1 MLKTVRAT
9 KKEIREVL
17 NELDY
22 NVFQDVANDKTGKVK
37 EKFIEEDLM
46 YIFNSMAQ
54 ANHLHKEFNI
64 KLQVG
69 AIINNM
75 MTVNGVVAI
84 IYRTGKE
91 ND

>member
-17 NELDY
+17 NEMNYDI
-22 NVFQDVANDKTGKVK
+22 FQDVANDKTGKVK
-37 EKFIEEDLM
+37 EKFIEEDLD

-64 KLQVG
+64 KLEVG

-84 IYRTGKE
+84 VY
-91 ND
+91 

>member
-9 KKEIREVL
+9 KNEIRKVL
-17 NELDY
+17 NELNY

-54 ANHLHKEFNI
+54 ANHNHTDFNI
-64 KLQVG
+64 VLEVG
-69 AIINNM
+69 ATVTNM
-75 MTVNGVVAI
+75 MTAPGVVAI
-84 IYRTGKE
+84 MY
-91 ND
+91 

>member
-1 MLKTVRAT
+1 MLKTVRAN

-17 NELDY
+17 NELNY

-46 YIFNSMAQ
+46 YIFNCMAE
-54 ANHLHKEFNI
+54 ANHKHKEFII
-64 KLQVG
+64 KLEVG

-84 IYRTGKE
+84 MY
-91 ND
+91 

>member
-9 KKEIREVL
+9 KKEIRKVL
-17 NELDY
+17 NELNY

-37 EKFIEEDLM
+37 EKFIEEDLI
-46 YIFNSMAQ
+46 YIFNSMAL

-84 IYRTGKE
+84 MY
-91 ND
+91 

>member
-9 KKEIREVL
+9 KNEIRKVL

-22 NVFQDVANDKTGKVK
+22 NVFQDVVNDKTGRTK
-37 EKFIEEDLM
+37 EKFIEEDLD

-54 ANHLHKEFNI
+54 ANHLHREFII
-64 KLQVG
+64 KLEVG
-69 AIINNM
+69 ATINNM

-84 IYRTGKE
+84 MY
-91 ND
+91 

>member
-17 NELDY
+17 NEMNY

-46 YIFNSMAQ
+46 YIFNSMAE
-54 ANHLHKEFNI
+54 ANHKHKEFTI
-64 KLQVG
+64 RLDVG
-69 AIINNM
+69 ATITNM

-84 IYRTGKE
+84 MY
-91 ND
+91 

>member
-46 YIFNSMAQ
+46 YIFNGMAQ

-64 KLQVG
+64 ELQVG
-69 AIINNM
+69 AIVTNM

-84 IYRTGKE
+84 MY
-91 ND
+91 

>member
-9 KKEIREVL
+9 KNEIRKVL

-64 KLQVG
+64 QLEVG
-69 AIINNM
+69 AIVTNM

-84 IYRTGKE
+84 MY
-91 ND
+91 

>member
-17 NELDY
+17 NELNY

-46 YIFNSMAQ
+46 YIFNCMAE
-54 ANHLHKEFNI
+54 ANHKHKEFNI
-64 KLQVG
+64 KLEVG

-91 ND
+91 HD

>member
-1 MLKTVRAT
+1 MLKTVRAN

-17 NELDY
+17 NELNY

-46 YIFNSMAQ
+46 YIFNCMAQ

-64 KLQVG
+64 KLEVG

-91 ND
+91 HD

>member
-9 KKEIREVL
+9 KKEIRKVL

-84 IYRTGKE
+84 MY
-91 ND
+91 

>member
-17 NELDY
+17 NELNY

-37 EKFIEEDLM
+37 EKFIEEDLD

-64 KLQVG
+64 KLEVG

-84 IYRTGKE
+84 LYRTGKE
-91 ND
+91 KD

>member
-9 KKEIREVL
+9 KNEIRKVL
-17 NELDY
+17 NELNY
-22 NVFQDVANDKTGKVK
+22 NVFQDVLNDKTGKVK
-37 EKFIEEDLM
+37 EKFIEEDLD

-54 ANHLHKEFNI
+54 ANHKHQEFNI
-64 KLQVG
+64 VLEVG

-84 IYRTGKE
+84 MY
-91 ND
+91 

>member
-1 MLKTVRAT
+1 MLKTVRAN

-17 NELDY
+17 NELNY

-69 AIINNM
+69 AIVTNM

-84 IYRTGKE
+84 MY
-91 ND
+91 

>member
-91 ND
+91 HD

>member
-9 KKEIREVL
+9 KNEIRKVL

-22 NVFQDVANDKTGKVK
+22 KVFQDVANDKTGKVK

-46 YIFNSMAQ
+46 CIFNSMAQ
-54 ANHLHKEFNI
+54 ANHLHKEFVI
-64 KLQVG
+64 KLEVG
-69 AIINNM
+69 ATITNM

-84 IYRTGKE
+84 MY
-91 ND
+91 

>member
-22 NVFQDVANDKTGKVK
+22 NVFQDVYNDKTGKVK

-46 YIFNSMAQ
+46 CIFNGMAQ
-54 ANHLHKEFNI
+54 ANHLHKEFI
-64 KLQVG
+64 IRLEVG
-69 AIINNM
+69 AVITNQI
-75 MTVNGVVAI
+75 TVNGVVAI
-84 IYRTGKE
+84 MY
-91 ND
+91 

>member
-9 KKEIREVL
+9 KNEIRKVL
-17 NELDY
+17 NELNY

-37 EKFIEEDLM
+37 EKFIEEDLD
-46 YIFNSMAQ
+46 YIFNGMAL

-69 AIINNM
+69 ETINNM

-84 IYRTGKE
+84 MY
-91 ND
+91 

>member
-17 NELDY
+17 NELNY

-46 YIFNSMAQ
+46 YIFNSMAE
-54 ANHLHKEFNI
+54 ANHKHKEFVI
-64 KLQVG
+64 RLEVG
-69 AIINNM
+69 ATINNM

-84 IYRTGKE
+84 MY
-91 ND
+91 

>member
-9 KKEIREVL
+9 KKAIKEVL

-37 EKFIEEDLM
+37 EKFIDQDLL

-54 ANHLHKEFNI
+54 ANHCHSEFVI
-64 KLQVG
+64 YLEVG
-69 AIINNM
+69 ACITNKI
-75 MTVNGVVAI
+75 TVDGVVAI
-84 IYRTGKE
+84 MWPSCNE
-91 ND
+91 ED

>member
-9 KKEIREVL
+9 KNEIRKVL
-17 NELDY
+17 NELNY

-37 EKFIEEDLM
+37 EKFIEEDLD
-46 YIFNSMAQ
+46 YIFNGMAL

-64 KLQVG
+64 KLEVG

-91 ND
+91 HD

>member
-9 KKEIREVL
+9 KNEIRKVL

-37 EKFIEEDLM
+37 EKFIEEDLDC
-46 YIFNSMAQ
+46 IFNGMAQ
-54 ANHLHKEFNI
+54 ANHLHKEFVI
-64 KLQVG
+64 QLEVG

-75 MTVNGVVAI
+75 ITVNGVVAI
-84 IYRTGKE
+84 MY
-91 ND
+91 

>member
-9 KKEIREVL
+9 KNEIRKVL

-22 NVFQDVANDKTGKVK
+22 NVFQDVLNDKTGKVK

-46 YIFNSMAQ
+46 YIFNGMAQ

-64 KLQVG
+64 QLEVG
-69 AIINNM
+69 AIVTNM

-84 IYRTGKE
+84 MY
-91 ND
+91 

>member
-9 KKEIREVL
+9 KNEIRKVL
-17 NELDY
+17 NEINY

-64 KLQVG
+64 ELEVG
-69 AIINNM
+69 ATITNM

-84 IYRTGKE
+84 MY
-91 ND
+91 

>member
-9 KKEIREVL
+9 KKEIRKVL

-37 EKFIEEDLM
+37 EKFIEEDLD
-46 YIFNSMAQ
+46 YIFNGMAQ
-54 ANHLHKEFNI
+54 ANHLHKEFVI
-64 KLQVG
+64 RLEVG

-84 IYRTGKE
+84 MY
-91 ND
+91 